1 MVRLRPAV
9 EAATMRHLRMV
20 LASILILAINAPAY
34 ADKAK
39 AAYDRGVRAESQT
52 QYDAAFE
59 AYKEAYALKPKDS
72 RYLAAYLRLRGS
84 AAAEHVR
91 KGQLLRSSLKLAEAL
106 AEFQLAAQIDIT
118 NIAAQQELGRTA
130 AMIKK
135 QQEGLVVTPTPES
148 PLSKMIEQA
157 EGPVDLEPFSDTPL
171 TLRMT
176 TTADNVYKTI
186 GKPAERK

>member
-84 AAAEHVR
+84 AA
-91 KGQLLRSSLKLAEAL
+91 RSEERRVGKE
-106 AEFQLAAQIDIT
+106 ERCRWR
-118 NIAAQQELGRTA
+118 RT
-130 AMIKK
+130 
-135 QQEGLVVTPTPES
+135 
-148 PLSKMIEQA
+148 
-157 EGPVDLEPFSDTPL
+157 
-171 TLRMT
+171 
-176 TTADNVYKTI
+176 
-186 GKPAERK
+186 